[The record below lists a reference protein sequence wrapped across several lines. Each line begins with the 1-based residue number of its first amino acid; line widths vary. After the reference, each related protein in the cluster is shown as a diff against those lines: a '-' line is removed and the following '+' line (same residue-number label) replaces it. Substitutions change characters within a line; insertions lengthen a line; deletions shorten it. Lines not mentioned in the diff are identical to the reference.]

1 VTLPAAVLALP
12 ASIPSPDQ
20 SVWMLG
26 PVPIRGY
33 AMLIL
38 LGMLVGLVV
47 SDRRWQ
53 ARGGRPGTVYDVALW
68 AIPFGIV
75 GARLYH
81 VLTDWPTYFGAD
93 GLGFVAAL
101 KIWEGGLGIWGGVA
115 AGFLG
120 GAIACRRRGIPL
132 AHFADAVAPGIVL
145 GQAIG
150 RWGNWVNQELF
161 GRPSDLPWAV
171 QIDPEFR
178 PAGFE
183 EFATFH
189 PTFLYESLWSL
200 GVFVVLVLADRRW
213 RMGHGRVFALYV
225 MLYTAGRL
233 WIEALRIDQAS
244 TVLGLR
250 VNIWTTIVV
259 FLGAL
264 GYFLWSRKHRPGR
277 LEYSEPGEPEPATAA
292 EPGEPRGT

>member
-277 LEYSEPGEPEPATAA
+277 LVYSEPGEPEPATAA